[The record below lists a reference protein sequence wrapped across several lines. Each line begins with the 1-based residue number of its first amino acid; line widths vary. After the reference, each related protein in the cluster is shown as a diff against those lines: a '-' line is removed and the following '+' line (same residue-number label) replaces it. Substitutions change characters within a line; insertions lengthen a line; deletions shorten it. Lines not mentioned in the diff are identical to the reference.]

1 MYRNRKQEVLIHK
14 TFGCYRFIYN
24 YFLNKCKEK
33 GFQKA
38 YDLCK
43 ELRKLEKK
51 YEWLKEVDTYYPSSK
66 TCSRCGYKT
75 EIINQLS
82 IRSWECEECG
92 NRNDRD
98 INSSINILLEGL
110 RFHYGK

>member
-24 YFLNKCKEK
+24 YFLNE
-33 GFQKA
+33 
-38 YDLCK
+38 CK
-43 ELRKLEKK
+43 ELRKLEKE

-92 NRNDRD
+92 NRNDKD
-98 INSSINILLEGL
+98 INSSIDIMFEGL